1 MNHTEYE
8 VGLIGWLRDA
18 SYEQHQLFGL
28 DLIARQYQEIQPKLA
43 RLLPSKEKVLL
54 QELLANLQNGT
65 IESLT
70 NLASEIYLVFDADE
84 NCTDDFVFPVN
95 LTGARKAILGLS

>member
-18 SYEQHQLFGL
+18 SYEQHQRFGL
-28 DLIARQYQEIQPKLA
+28 DLIARQYQEIKPELA
-43 RLLPSKEKVLL
+43 RLLPSKEEELL

-84 NCTDDFVFPVN
+84 SLAEELDWLGFTETLVVN
-95 LTGARKAILGLS
+95 